1 MPKNEHF
8 IIQDYLKLF
17 RLIQRYRV
25 SPRLFPRRAQK
36 SV

>member
-25 SPRLFPRRAQK
+25 FVRFIVRLPK
-36 SV
+36 KTV